1 MVQHRLQV
9 LQDPS
14 VTLSCWHL
22 ENSLLCHSSRKIKK
36 RSAAQ
41 WLSIMNRC
49 LWDSE
54 PPLVGERGGY
64 LKSLEITSFHLVLVC
79 NYLQTIYHPCG
90 WERERIHL
98 GWKWGNV
105 RNLKERE
112 KKKNIPQRALFT
124 LGIFSSQEY
133 VGTTNHKLLCLYSSH
148 YIDFPSVALSRTF

>member
-1 MVQHRLQV
+1 MSVVQHRLQV

-90 WERERIHL
+90 WEREREFI
-98 GWKWGNV
+98 WAGNEGMSGIW
-105 RNLKERE
+105 RSG
-112 KKKNIPQRALFT
+112 KKKKTFHSVHCLLWVFLVPRNMLEQ
-124 LGIFSSQEY
+124 Q
-133 VGTTNHKLLCLYSSH
+133 TTNYCACIQVIILT
-148 YIDFPSVALSRTF
+148 SRL

>member
-1 MVQHRLQV
+1 MSVVQHRLQV

-112 KKKNIPQRALFT
+112 KKQTFHSVHCLLWVFLVPRNMLEQ
-124 LGIFSSQEY
+124 Q
-133 VGTTNHKLLCLYSSH
+133 TTNYCACIQVIILT
-148 YIDFPSVALSRTF
+148 SRL